1 MIVKVVIPDSLYA
14 RVYFARGEQGPQGA
28 TGPQGVQGAQGPT
41 GLTGATGATGATGPQ
56 GPQGPQGDSYA
67 QGDPIYINVYNNTGN
82 TLSKGTVVYVNGA
95 TGSKVT
101 VAKALA
107 TGDATS
113 ARTFGLIADDI
124 SAGANGL
131 VQIEGYLVGVNTAGL
146 TDGSQLY
153 LSPTTAGAYTTTK
166 PVAPNHMV
174 YVGVVAKAAAANG
187 GGAIMVKVQNGYE
200 LDEIHDVLIS
210 APVDADLLKFDSA
223 SGLWKNSGTVTQS
236 QVTGLVSALAG
247 KAPIDSPAFT
257 TQVTTPINSAWLLGT
272 SSTGVLQ
279 ALTYPGTGYY
289 PVTAAVAGG
298 ISWASA
304 TNLALQN
311 NQNTFTAAQTIN
323 GSVAGSVQL
332 TVKGASGQSVN
343 ILSVQSNTAELLH
356 VTSGG
361 SFNHFGQL
369 RVGGSTGLGQ
379 LSTTSA
385 AATTIGHVIRGAA
398 SQSADLQQWQNS
410 AGTVL
415 AKIASDGAFL
425 TTTVTLSAGGGL
437 IAGSGGQT
445 ALGVDT
451 GRRVFLNSASG
462 SYGGG
467 QAVTFIGN
475 ASTIPTSNPTG
486 GGILYVESGALKY
499 RGSSGTITTIAVA

>member
-28 TGPQGVQGAQGPT
+28 TGPQGPQGSQGPT

-107 TGDATS
+107 TGDVTS
-113 ARTFGLIADDI
+113 ARTFGFIADDI

-153 LSPTTAGAYTTTK
+153 LSATTAGAYTTTK

-200 LDEIHDVLIS
+200 LDEIHDVLITTPANNEVLTYES
-210 APVDADLLKFDSA
+210 ST
-223 SGLWKNSGTVTQS
+223 GLWKNKVNPADGVTSITATSPLTGGTITSTGSIGIDQTALSIAQS
-236 QVTGLVSALAG
+236 QVTNLVSALSG
-247 KAPIDSPAFT
+247 KAS
-257 TQVTTPINSAWLLGT
+257 
-272 SSTGVLQ
+272 
-279 ALTYPGTGYY
+279 LT
-289 PVTAAVAGG
+289 A
-298 ISWASA
+298 
-304 TNLALQN
+304 
-311 NQNTFTAAQTIN
+311 NTFTDAQTIN
-323 GSVAGSVQL
+323 GSVAGSKQL
-332 TVKGASGQSVN
+332 VVKGASSQ
-343 ILSVQSNTAELLH
+343 TA
-356 VTSGG
+356 
-361 SFNHFGQL
+361 N
-369 RVGGSTGLGQ
+369 
-379 LSTTSA
+379 
-385 AATTIGHVIRGAA
+385 
-398 SQSADLQQWQNS
+398 LQEWQNS

-415 AKIASDGAFL
+415 AYVNNAGVARFEQVQITSGYANL
-425 TTTVTLSAGGGL
+425 TYQNGGGTL
-437 IAGSGGQT
+437 LMTRGTAAATNPGANNARLYFRDGTNAGTLKLVVRAGAAGAET
-445 ALGVDT
+445 TILD
-451 GRRVFLNSASG
+451 N
-462 SYGGG
+462 
-467 QAVTFIGN
+467 
-475 ASTIPTSNPTG
+475 IPT
-486 GGILYVESGALKY
+486 
-499 RGSSGTITTIAVA
+499 